1 MLSTRIISAI
11 VAILVIVP
19 VLIWGGLLGVAV
31 LVGFLTSLGVWE
43 LSNKLTAA
51 RTSPSREFIVGL
63 NIVAVAALS
72 CLPLGAVPAVVV
84 GTPLIILLI
93 HLFLFNVVRDT
104 IDSVAQ
110 STFIIAYVTI
120 PLSHAILLERL
131 TNGPAWIFFV
141 LVVTCLG
148 DAGAYFAGKYFG
160 KHRFSSNVSPK
171 KTLEGLLGGLAGN
184 VAGMLLMK
192 LFCWELA
199 SLWLLLQITLLL
211 AVLGPLGDLSASA
224 IKRKLSIKDFGSI
237 MPGHGG
243 LLDRAD
249 SLIPS
254 LPAVYYFVVLS
265 VPTVSQ

>member
-1 MLSTRIISAI
+1 MLSTRIVSAI
-11 VAILVIVP
+11 VAILIIVP
-19 VLIWGGLLGVAV
+19 VLIWGGVHGVAV

-43 LSNKLTAA
+43 LANKLTAA
-51 RTSPSREFIVGL
+51 RTSPSRELIVGL
-63 NIVAVAALS
+63 NVVTVAALS
-72 CLPLGAVPAVVV
+72 YFPLGAVPAVVV
-84 GTPLIILLI
+84 AVPLIILLI
-93 HLFLFNVVRDT
+93 HLFLFNVVKDT
-104 IDSVAQ
+104 IDSLTQ

-131 TNGPAWIFFV
+131 RNGPAWIFFV

-148 DAGAYFAGKYFG
+148 DAGAYFAGKYVG
-160 KHRFSSNVSPK
+160 RHRFSSNVSPN
-171 KTLEGLLGGLAGN
+171 KTLEGLFGGVVGN
-184 VAGMLLMK
+184 VAGMLIMK

-199 SLWLLLQITLLL
+199 SLWLFLQITLLL
-211 AVLGPLGDLSASA
+211 AVLGPLGDLTASA

-254 LPAVYYFVVLS
+254 LPAVYYFVALS
-265 VPTVSQ
+265 VPTVSS